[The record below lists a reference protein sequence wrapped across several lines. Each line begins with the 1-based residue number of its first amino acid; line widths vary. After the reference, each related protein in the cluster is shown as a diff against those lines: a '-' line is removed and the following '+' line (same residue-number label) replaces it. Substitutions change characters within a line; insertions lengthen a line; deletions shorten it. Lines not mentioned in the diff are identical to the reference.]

1 MRPGHGKKY
10 PGNAR
15 QQLPALL
22 ERDQRVGKVRRRRII
37 YYRGNLFPLT
47 ANAFIKGRSV
57 MGIVN
62 QIKLGCLIRQ
72 QTDAQKGVIVGHHRL
87 LDSVIQ

>member
-1 MRPGHGKKY
+1 MRPGHGK
-10 PGNAR
+10 NT
-15 QQLPALL
+15 
-22 ERDQRVGKVRRRRII
+22 RVTRASSCPLCSSATSVLAKSAGA
-37 YYRGNLFPLT
+37 GLFTIAAISPLT

-72 QTDAQKGVIVGHHRL
+72 QTDAQKGL
-87 LDSVIQ
+87 LSAIIISWTR